1 MCFMMDHFREEIVT
15 RKQGRVINSL
25 GYILSWLFVLLFGIV
40 ALIGLLDL
48 MNMNFALV
56 NWIFFV
62 IGGGL
67 CFLMFRYKDNFR
79 IEYEYAFTNGEM
91 EFAMVKSNTRRK
103 ELMSI
108 RMREVE
114 AGGYVDGA
122 AYVNATRDSDFK
134 EYRYYLNGS
143 SKLYFLTLTRE
154 GKRIMI
160 IFEPSEEMV
169 ELMQGYSRVLEI

>member
-1 MCFMMDHFREEIVT
+1 MMDHFREEIVT
-15 RKQGRVINSL
+15 RRQGRLINAL
-25 GYILSWLFVLLFGIV
+25 GYILSWVFVIVFGIV
-40 ALIGLLDL
+40 AIIGLSDI

-56 NWIFFV
+56 NWVLFLV
-62 IGGGL
+62 GGGL

-79 IEYEYAFTNGEM
+79 IEYEYAFTNGEL

-103 ELMSI
+103 ELMAI

-114 AGGYVDGA
+114 AGGYVDSA
-122 AYVNATRDSDFK
+122 AYNSAAKNDDYK

-143 SKLYFLTLTRE
+143 SKLYFVTLTRE

-169 ELMQGYSRVLEI
+169 ALMKEYSRVLEN